1 VVSRH
6 KVRVTEE
13 VHLTNWVLSL
23 NIACMRRFQKG
34 ITDTPLS
41 SHLTDGGKDSVTQL
55 LILKFQ
61 EMLREGVLTQGTRLP
76 PERELAAHF
85 NVARSSLR
93 QALKVLEIMGVITQ
107 KVGDGS
113 YLNTDTSAVLSVP
126 MEFLFLL
133 DDTSVEELTELRLLM
148 EPGLA
153 RLAAQRASADDIALL
168 RKSIKD
174 LESSSNDKL
183 KLVSSD
189 LLFHRAIFVAS
200 KNRAASS
207 LFQTIHRAMAKMIL
221 VTSQLVELEH
231 TLSFHKPIM
240 RAIEQRDGELA
251 ASLMADHLKDATV
264 LLINEK
270 TKQKDM
276 LLHDRVTRTRQPLRH
291 EAKSQVNRRHPR
303 IERK

>member
-1 VVSRH
+1 
-6 KVRVTEE
+6 
-13 VHLTNWVLSL
+13 
-23 NIACMRRFQKG
+23 MRRFQKNTARG
-34 ITDTPLS
+34 TLS
-41 SHLTDGGKDSVTQL
+41 PALSGGGKDNVTQL
-55 LILKFQ
+55 LILRFQ

-76 PERELAAHF
+76 SERELAAHF
-85 NVARSSLR
+85 SVARSSLR

-126 MEFLFLL
+126 MDFLFLL

-153 RLAAQRASADDIALL
+153 RLAAQRATADDIALL
-168 RKSIKD
+168 RMSIKD
-174 LESSSNDKL
+174 LESSAQDKL

-189 LLFHRAIFVAS
+189 LLFHRAIFQAS

-221 VTSQLVELEH
+221 VTSQLVDLEH

-240 RAIEQRDGELA
+240 NAIERRDGEQA
-251 ASLMADHLKDATV
+251 AALMANHLKDATA
-264 LLINEK
+264 LLINEQ
-270 TKQKDM
+270 TKQQG
-276 LLHDRVTRTRQPLRH
+276 LRLHDKVMRTKKPVLRKKSKVTT
-291 EAKSQVNRRHPR
+291 AK
-303 IERK
+303 

>member
-1 VVSRH
+1 MRYLH
-6 KVRVTEE
+6 KVVADET
-13 VHLTNWVLSL
+13 LLP
-23 NIACMRRFQKG
+23 
-34 ITDTPLS
+34 TPNRM
-41 SHLTDGGKDSVTQL
+41 GKDNVTHL
-55 LILKFQ
+55 LILRFQ
-61 EMLREGVLTQGTRLP
+61 EMLREGILSQGTRLP

-113 YLNTDTSAVLSVP
+113 YLNRDTSAVLSVP

-174 LESSSNDKL
+174 LESSSKDRL

-189 LLFHRAIFVAS
+189 LLFHRAIFQAS

-240 RAIEQRDGELA
+240 RAIEQRDGEQA
-251 ASLMADHLKDATV
+251 AMLMADHLKDATS

-270 TKQKDM
+270 TKQQEA
-276 LLHDRVTRTRQPLRH
+276 LLRDRVMSTQKPVKRKA
-291 EAKSQVNRRHPR
+291 AKR
-303 IERK
+303 

>member
-1 VVSRH
+1 M
-6 KVRVTEE
+6 
-13 VHLTNWVLSL
+13 
-23 NIACMRRFQKG
+23 ACFTGWIVIDEWDRLAEHASMRRMQKS
-34 ITDTPLS
+34 TSEDTLAS
-41 SHLTDGGKDSVTQL
+41 LVVRGKDNVTQL
-55 LILKFQ
+55 LILRFQ

-76 PERELAAHF
+76 SERELAAHF

-113 YLNTDTSAVLSVP
+113 YLNTDTSAVLAVP

-153 RLAAQRASADDIALL
+153 QLAAQRATADDIALL

-174 LESSSNDKL
+174 LESSSQDRL

-189 LLFHRAIFVAS
+189 LLFHRAIFQAS
-200 KNRAASS
+200 KNRTASS

-240 RAIEQRDGELA
+240 RAIEQRKGDEA
-251 ASLMADHLKDATV
+251 AALMKDHILDATA
-264 LLINEK
+264 LLMNEQ
-270 TKQKDM
+270 TKQQEVR
-276 LLHDRVTRTRQPLRH
+276 LHKRVMQTTKPIL
-291 EAKSQVNRRHPR
+291 KGKK
-303 IERK
+303 RKG

>member
-1 VVSRH
+1 
-6 KVRVTEE
+6 
-13 VHLTNWVLSL
+13 
-23 NIACMRRFQKG
+23 MRRPQRT
-34 ITDTPLS
+34 ISEATLPS
-41 SHLTDGGKDSVTQL
+41 SVAGSKNNVTQS
-55 LILKFQ
+55 LILRFQ

-76 PERELAAHF
+76 SERELSAHF

-93 QALKVLEIMGVITQ
+93 QALKVLEIMGIITP

-113 YLNTDTSAVLSVP
+113 YLNTDTSAVLAVP

-153 RLAAQRASADDIALL
+153 QLAAQRATADDIALL

-174 LESSSNDKL
+174 LESSSQDRL
-183 KLVSSD
+183 KLVSAD
-189 LLFHRAIFVAS
+189 LLFHRAIFQAS
-200 KNRAASS
+200 KNRAAST

-240 RAIEQRDGELA
+240 HAIEQRKGDQA
-251 ASLMADHLKDATV
+251 AALMRDHIRDATA
-264 LLINEK
+264 LLMNER
-270 TKQKDM
+270 TKQQEAWLRK
-276 LLHDRVTRTRQPLRH
+276 RV
-291 EAKSQVNRRHPR
+291 
-303 IERK
+303 IETKKPIVKVKKQKNA